1 MNPTSPFPRV
11 HCGEAVLISRSSKG
25 NTHLNG
31 DYVSSSTK
39 VEAKEITYFI

>member
-31 DYVSSSTK
+31 DCSSTK